1 MELIPVSGAGRSAY
15 LPRYTQAT
23 TECDAMTTSF
33 NNLLLSLLMLAAGV
47 AIPVMAAWNSK
58 LGVEI
63 ESPWAAA
70 FILFVLGTVI
80 CGIAMLILG
89 LPKHGWFS
97 APPLYYAGGFV
108 VAFYVLSITWTSPRI
123 GVANA
128 VFFVLLGQIASAALI
143 DQFGL
148 FGALKSQL
156 TTQRIIGIILMAIG
170 TYFARR
176 IA

>member
-1 MELIPVSGAGRSAY
+1 
-15 LPRYTQAT
+15 
-23 TECDAMTTSF
+23 MTTPF

-58 LGVEI
+58 LGIEI

-70 FILFVLGTVI
+70 FILFVLGAVI
-80 CGIAMLILG
+80 CGIVMLILG
-89 LPKHGWFS
+89 LPKQSWFS

-108 VAFYVLSITWTSPRI
+108 VAFYVLSITWTAPRI
-123 GVANA
+123 GIANA
-128 VFFVLLGQIASAALI
+128 VFFVLLGQIVSAALI

-156 TTQRIIGIILMAIG
+156 TTLRNHRYPPHGDRDIFRSSHRLTGAMHRRRSSGDG
-170 TYFARR
+170 TGQQHL
-176 IA
+176 